1 MKTADSSTTK
11 HVPEPTSTSVT
22 ARFLRWLGAREL
34 SVLVVLFAVMASLWG
49 FMELAEEV
57 MEGAT
62 GDFDRI
68 ILLSMRNANDL
79 SDPIGP
85 RWVEEIGRDFTALGG
100 NAILTLLTL
109 AVVGYLML
117 EGKRRVALV
126 LVVATLGALSVSTL
140 LKYSIDRDRPN
151 LVPHGSVVYT
161 ASFPSGHS
169 MLAASTYL
177 TMAALLVRVQ
187 RNRRI
192 KAYILLVAIVTTVL
206 VGVSRVYL
214 GVHWPTDV
222 LAGWTAGAGWALV
235 CWLLARW
242 LQLHG
247 AVENENGTTINSTA
261 PETDKSNPN

>member
-1 MKTADSSTTK
+1 MKTEGTSKMKD
-11 HVPEPTSTSVT
+11 VPGLSRLNRITH
-22 ARFLRWLGAREL
+22 FLRWMRAREL
-34 SVLVVLFAVMASLWG
+34 SVLVVLFALVGSLWA
-49 FMELAEEV
+49 FVALAEEV
-57 MEGAT
+57 MEGET
-62 GDFDRI
+62 GYFDRI
-68 ILLSMRNANDL
+68 ILLSMRNVNDL

-85 RWVEEIGRDFTALGG
+85 RWLEEIGRDFTALGG
-100 NAILTLLTL
+100 NAVLTLLTL
-109 AVVGYLML
+109 AVVGYLIL
-117 EGKRRVALV
+117 DGKRRVAAV
-126 LVVATLGALSVSTL
+126 LIVATLGALSASTL
-140 LKYSIDRDRPN
+140 LKLSIDRQRPN

-187 RNRRI
+187 RKRRI
-192 KAYILLVAIVTTVL
+192 KVYIFAVAIVATIL

-222 LAGWTAGAGWALV
+222 LAGWTAGTGWALL

-247 AVENENGTTINSTA
+247 AIENEHGATINTA
-261 PETDKSNPN
+261 AQVDNQPH

>member
-1 MKTADSSTTK
+1 MKILGTSKTK
-11 HVPEPTSTSVT
+11 NAHVMSGLNGIV
-22 ARFLRWLGAREL
+22 RFLRWLGAREL
-34 SVLVVLFAVMASLWG
+34 SVLVVLFGLMGSLWV
-49 FMELAEEV
+49 FAELAEEV
-57 MEGAT
+57 MDGDT

-100 NAILTLLTL
+100 NAVLTLLTL
-109 AVVGYLML
+109 AVVGFLML
-117 EGKRRVALV
+117 EGKHRVAVV
-126 LVVATLGALSVSTL
+126 LVVATLGALSVSSL
-140 LKYSIDRDRPN
+140 LKYSIARDRPD

-192 KAYILLVAIVTTVL
+192 KAYILLVAIVTTLL

-222 LAGWTAGAGWALV
+222 LAGWTAGAGWALL

-247 AVENENGTTINSTA
+247 VVENENGTTTNSSVA
-261 PETDKSNPN
+261 RGNDKPN

>member
-1 MKTADSSTTK
+1 MSSFNGI
-11 HVPEPTSTSVT
+11 V
-22 ARFLRWLGAREL
+22 RFLRWLGAREL
-34 SVLVVLFAVMASLWG
+34 SVLVVLFALMGSLWV
-49 FMELAEEV
+49 FVELAEEV
-57 MEGAT
+57 MEGET

-79 SDPIGP
+79 NDPIGP
-85 RWVEEIGRDFTALGG
+85 RWVEEIGRDMTALGG

-109 AVVGYLML
+109 AVVGFLIL
-117 EGKRRVALV
+117 DGKGRVAMV
-126 LVVATLGALSVSTL
+126 LVIATLGALGVSTL

-177 TMAALLVRVQ
+177 TMAALLARVQ
-187 RNRRI
+187 RSRRI
-192 KAYILLVAIVTTVL
+192 KAYILLVAIVLTVL
-206 VGVSRVYL
+206 VGISRVYL

-222 LAGWTAGAGWALV
+222 LAGWTAGTGWALL

-242 LQLHG
+242 LQIHG
-247 AVENENGTTINSTA
+247 VVENENGTAINSA
-261 PETDKSNPN
+261 VEGSEKPSQE

>member
-1 MKTADSSTTK
+1 MKIDTTK
-11 HVPEPTSTSVT
+11 TKSAPLIAIRNPV
-22 ARFLRWLGAREL
+22 ARCLRWLGAREL
-34 SVLVVLFAVMASLWG
+34 PVLAVFFALMATLWA
-49 FMELAEEV
+49 FFALAEEV
-57 MEGAT
+57 REGAT
-62 GDFDRI
+62 GNFDRI
-68 ILLSMRNANDL
+68 ILLSMRNLNDL

-85 RWVEEIGRDFTALGG
+85 RWVEEIGRDLTALGG
-100 NAILTLLTL
+100 NAVLTLLTL
-109 AVVGYLML
+109 AVVGFLML

-126 LVVATLGALSVSTL
+126 LVMATLGALSVSSL
-140 LKYSIDRDRPN
+140 LKYSINRDRPN

-177 TMAALLVRVQ
+177 TMAALLVRVH

-192 KAYILLVAIVTTVL
+192 KAYILLVAIVTTIL

-222 LAGWTAGAGWALV
+222 LAGWTLGAGWALL

-242 LQLHG
+242 LQIHG
-247 AVENENGTTINSTA
+247 AVEDENGTTGNSL
-261 PETDKSNPN
+261 

>member
-1 MKTADSSTTK
+1 MS
-11 HVPEPTSTSVT
+11 
-22 ARFLRWLGAREL
+22 RGLRWLGAREL
-34 SVLVVLFAVMASLWG
+34 PVLIVFFALMGTLWT
-49 FMELAEEV
+49 FFALAEEV
-57 MEGAT
+57 MEGDT
-62 GDFDRI
+62 GNFDRI
-68 ILLSMRNANDL
+68 ILLSMRDPANL

-85 RWVEEIGRDFTALGG
+85 RWVEEIGRDLTALGG
-100 NAILTLLTL
+100 NAVLTLLTL
-109 AVVGYLML
+109 SVVGFLML

-126 LVVATLGALSVSTL
+126 LVVATLGALSVSTVF
-140 LKYSIDRDRPN
+140 KYSIDRDRPN

-192 KAYILLVAIVTTVL
+192 KAYILLVAIVTTIL

-222 LAGWTAGAGWALV
+222 LAGWTAGAGWALL

-242 LQLHG
+242 LQIHG
-247 AVENENGTTINSTA
+247 AVEDESGNGVNALSEGKDTL
-261 PETDKSNPN
+261 K